1 MSSSSRPTPPA
12 TPARG
17 ASRASLT
24 FDRAHTD
31 DLMSFLAASPSPYH
45 AVANTAERLEKAG
58 FRQVA
63 ETDAWDGTSGGKYV
77 LRGGAIVAWY
87 VPEGADPHT
96 PFRILGAHT
105 DSPNLRVKPR
115 PDSGAHG
122 WRQVAVEIYGGPLL
136 NSWLDRDLG
145 LAGRLSLRDGST
157 RLVNIDRPLLRVPQL
172 AVHLDRSVST
182 EGLKLD
188 KQRHLQPIW
197 GLGDDVRD
205 GDLIAFLEEELG
217 LAAGE
222 VAGWDLMTHS
232 VEPPSYLGR
241 DKELVAGPR
250 MDNLL
255 SVHAAA
261 AALAAVATSDVALS
275 YIPVL
280 VAFDHEE
287 NGSQS
292 DTGADGPLLGSVLE
306 RSVFTR
312 GGSFEDRARAFAGSV
327 CLSSDTGHA
336 VHPNYAERHDPTHH
350 PRAGGGPILK
360 VNVNNRYAT
369 DGSGRAI
376 FAAACDKAGVPFQ
389 SFVSNNS
396 MPCGTTIGPITAA
409 RHGIKT
415 VDIGAAIISMHSA
428 RELCAADDP
437 FLLANALV
445 AFLEG

>member
-1 MSSSSRPTPPA
+1 MSSSSRPSPAA

-306 RSVFTR
+306 RSVFAR
-312 GGSFEDRARAFAGSV
+312 GGSFEDRARAFAGSI

-437 FLLANALV
+437 FLLVNALV